1 MARHLHVLLSE
12 EQYDFLRVES
22 ARTGLPMAELV
33 RRGLDETYEIRR
45 RPKVRGVEF
54 RLGLWRRPDAAAAAR
69 WNRVV

>member
-1 MARHLHVLLSE
+1 MAMHLHVLLPD
-12 EQYDFLRVES
+12 EQYAFLREES

-33 RRGLDETYEIRR
+33 RRGIEATYDVR

-54 RLGLWRRPDAAAAAR
+54 RVGLWRRPDAAAAAR

>member
-1 MARHLHVLLSE
+1 MHLHVLLPD
-12 EQYDFLRVES
+12 EQYTFLREES

-33 RRGLDETYEIRR
+33 RRGIEATYDVRA
-45 RPKVRGVEF
+45 RPKVRGVEL